1 MGKTE
6 EQVAAENAAKEKA
19 KADKKVQAEIDQR
32 EKDAKAAADKLEKDE
47 KAAADKLEKDEKAAA
62 DKAEKDEKAA
72 AEKDDK
78 KPKRHPALPE
88 LSKQHKAAE
97 ASIRQMGID
106 AAKVLAAKGVKFKKP
121 PSRK

>member
-32 EKDAKAAADKLEKDE
+32 EKDA